1 MQIKNYSLLVLFLFS
16 FISLS
21 AQLGNTHYIPPLHS
35 RVGVSNATIYLSTP
49 NGDATTPINV
59 TISSGNGTLL
69 STHQIWSGATD
80 FYEIDVFN
88 NSPILVDNTE
98 LNSAL
103 QGKGI
108 IIEADDLIYVSLRTF
123 VTNHAGYLTA
133 KGEDALG
140 QRFRLGSARLLE
152 TNGSHSFFASVMA
165 TEDNTT
171 ISFSDY
177 DTANM
182 IFENGLNPS
191 TILNAGETFVVSG
204 YSGTIANSEGF
215 IGALLESDKPIVVNS
230 GNLNGNFYQGQYA
243 NLFSDMLIDQIVDE
257 SSTGFEYMLI
267 RGGGNDSSEVPL
279 IIANHDNT
287 DIYVNGNL
295 VGTIA
300 NAGDFIYLESP
311 SYYLPDANVQHRNMY
326 VTTNDP
332 SKTIYVYQMLAGR
345 SGTND
350 DPFAGNGNNFPSAT
364 PGMNFIPPLSCF
376 FQNTVDLIP
385 AVREIY
391 PGNFENFTGD
401 ILITSRV
408 GNTVTVN
415 GNTLDIS
422 TALANP
428 GTPDW
433 ETYYVS
439 GLNGDAQIIAD
450 GPIAAGLFGGF
461 QSAGFAGYYSGFSV
475 TPEDTTT
482 DICSQAG
489 PIDLLER
496 FNGNPP
502 SGGVWTPPLDSGT
515 NIFDP
520 ITDPVSNPSLI
531 YNYSAIGDCDPID
544 IDIAITLIN
553 NPSLDPINDI
563 DACESYILT
572 APSTLSGNFLNAP
585 QYFSGLQSDM
595 TTTVIDWTV
604 PITATTTIFVYD
616 ENFGGPDLCP
626 EELSFTVTISDEAVA
641 NLVPTIRICDDITND
656 GIAIFDLETL
666 TETTILGTQS
676 ETSFSITWHTTEQ
689 QAIDNVLSFSN
700 PSAFETSST
709 TVYARIENNFNNS
722 CFDTIAIP
730 LFVDAQPTANA
741 VTTQNICDDLSGD
754 GVEIIDLTDLSSIVL
769 GSQDASTFNIDYYP
783 TNGDAISGTN
793 IIADPTTFNVNGTDT
808 ITARIYNSDNNLCA
822 QFTDITVNII
832 PQATAV
838 HPGDY
843 IVCDNSIDGSDTNGF
858 ANFDFLTLNSVI
870 LDGQNPS
877 VFNVSYHAN
886 LNDAT
891 SNSNPLP
898 STFYNTDAGGQSI
911 TARVS
916 NNQNDSCFAMT
927 TFDIVVAPLPVI
939 ATPVLLSQCDTD
951 TDGFALFNLT
961 EAESLL
967 SPNWQ
972 NETFTYFDSGNNPI
986 SFPTSYT
993 NQTVNNESIFVTVT
1007 TSNGCIL
1014 QGQINLEVD
1023 TSEIPD
1029 TFLLEYFECDTDNDG
1044 EAIFNFSDATAQI
1057 LALFPVGQM
1066 LTVSYYE
1073 TQQEAET
1080 EISSLN
1086 SIIDSYTNNLN
1097 LTDNSGNQNIWV
1109 RVDGDTANDCRGL
1122 GIHIQLTVT
1131 PNPTFLP
1138 TISSIETCSA
1148 VANAATF
1155 DLTQRIAEI
1164 TGGDADLEVTFYES
1178 IAAYTAAAPVA
1189 IASPAS
1195 FSNSS
1200 NPQTIFYS
1208 LRSTSSTCTTFDTAM
1223 NFEIIVNQNPVAIT
1237 PSELQVCDDDGV
1249 VDGFTTVDL
1258 SQKDAEITSGFNANL
1273 TVTYHLDAAGA
1284 TTGDASIPDSTMFT
1298 TTSNPQ
1304 IVGVRVTNNITGC
1317 FSTTSMSIRSFPVPV
1332 AVTPADYEACDDDND
1347 GVFDFFVLSSRDAEI
1362 TGGDPSLNVAYYL
1375 TQADADNAPVGQELD
1390 AAMYINNDPFEQII
1404 FARVFNAIGC
1414 YDTTPLTL
1422 RVLNTPMPNE
1432 NPTPFT
1438 LCDDNSDGLQ
1448 IFDLSTQVVN
1458 ILGSLDPAT
1467 HSVEW
1472 FSSLASAEAGTPA
1485 IATPTAYTSNTAT
1498 VFAVVTDT
1506 AQPTTTATFC
1516 SNIATLSLVVN
1527 PLPTPVQPA
1536 EYELCDDLE
1545 SGSDTDEFAS
1555 FDLRSRDDEIT
1566 GGNDDWAVSYHLT
1579 QGDADAGAP
1588 ALPDVYQNTVMAN
1601 QTIFARVENIVTSCF
1616 ETTTLTLVVNP
1627 LPSPTTIAAVEEC
1640 DTMANDGDVDND
1652 GDAVFDLT
1660 GQVTTDIINGETFM
1674 SLTFHETLASAE
1686 LGSPSI
1692 ATPAAYETVSRTI
1705 YVRATDTDPATATQ
1719 CYRVIELVLTVQPAP
1734 VLPTVIPDLTSCDD
1748 NEDGQALFDLTQNDA
1763 IVLGTQTT
1771 ADVTLTYHETL
1782 ASAEAIVGSA
1792 SDMPVADPLNYL
1804 ASAPTTP
1811 IWVRLENTT
1820 TGCTVVGT
1828 FNLNI
1833 AMIPVITPP
1842 GVFEQCDSAG
1852 ALVGNDTD
1860 GITSFDLTS
1869 LDTLITG
1876 GDTTLSVSY
1885 YESQADLDAGAT
1897 NAIMTP
1903 TTYVNTG
1910 MSPQTIF
1917 ILVTS
1922 DQAGMCGAQTTVD
1935 LQVNPLPV
1943 IGEPLPAA
1951 VACDEDNDGFGA
1963 FDLQQYN
1970 DDLLATVTNVALR
1983 FYETLDNASAD
1994 TGAGQIDITVPYNNI
2009 SGMTSLYVVAQDTDA
2024 TTATSCTKIYEFELI
2039 VFPIPELPATLAT
2052 LAACDDN
2059 NDLME
2064 VIDLTQNEAAIIG
2077 TQDPATLVITY
2088 HNTQADADLGINP
2101 IVNPTA
2107 YTATQITPLETIW
2120 VRLQVSDGSP
2130 NICATIGSFQISVE
2144 TPPTANPNGDELDL
2158 MICDDDTDT
2167 FTVFDLSVNQAS
2179 LTGGD
2184 PLLTVV
2190 YYESLAALNAGT
2202 PITDPSAY
2210 TNTLNPQT
2218 IQAVVSS
2225 PAGCSDGTTFN
2236 IEVLPLPTPNTNPD
2250 ALEVCDTTTD
2260 IDTDGDGVI
2269 DAGSGSATDGFEVFD
2284 LTPAIAQIAGAE
2296 PVNVTVYTELAFAE
2310 ANPEDTTLAIAD
2322 VTAFINTVTGNQTL
2336 YARVERD
2343 VPGNS
2348 DLDSDGNLCFVVVPF
2363 EVVVNPLPILAE
2375 AGPVDYTFCEEFDG
2389 DDAMGS
2395 VDLTTLADL
2404 AGLLAAPQVTSDFMI
2419 TYHELE
2425 VQAAANAA
2433 ALSSPYTVADN
2444 QELFVRIEN
2453 ATTGC
2458 VNFTSI
2464 IFTVESRPEVFPAD
2478 NIVQCADDFG
2488 VNIAPEQSTAT
2499 FDLTQQNAVITGNV
2513 AATSVSY
2520 YTSLADAQAMTNA
2533 IATPSAFEN
2542 TTNPQVIYARAV
2554 NTASSCESS
2563 TIESFEIFVQPLPY
2577 TNLTNEGGQICVDEI
2592 TGEALNPFI
2601 IDGTVESPQ
2610 IGVTYSYAWTRDG
2623 ALVSLNPEVTIDA
2636 AGTYQVMITATYG
2649 DGTSCDYVAEAVY
2662 SAESAPVFEAV
2673 VVESSFNNS
2682 GLYTVEVI
2690 NVTGADASF
2699 RI

>member
-1 MQIKNYSLLVLFLFS
+1 MRVFLLAIILFFS
-16 FISLS
+16 CYNSSS
-21 AQLGNTHYIPPLHS
+21 AQSIAVNNPVYPESAFTAEELIQNVLISGS
-35 RVGVSNATIYLSTP
+35 SCADVSLTNFQENP
-49 NGDATTPINV
+49 G
-59 TISSGNGTLL
+59 
-69 STHQIWSGATD
+69 GATD
-80 FYEIDVFN
+80 SNQKSWGYFN
-88 NSPILVDNTE
+88 ANGSNFPFQD
-98 LNSAL
+98 
-103 QGKGI
+103 GI
-108 IIEADDLIYVSLRTF
+108 I
-123 VTNHAGYLTA
+123 LTS
-133 KGEDALG
+133 G
-140 QRFRLGSARLLE
+140 FARL
-152 TNGSHSFFASVMA
+152 A
-165 TEDNTT
+165 
-171 ISFSDY
+171 
-177 DTANM
+177 
-182 IFENGLNPS
+182 
-191 TILNAGETFVVSG
+191 
-204 YSGTIANSEGF
+204 EGPN
-215 IGALLESDKPIVVNS
+215 D
-230 GNLNGNFYQGQYA
+230 
-243 NLFSDMLIDQIVDE
+243 D
-257 SSTGFEYMLI
+257 
-267 RGGGNDSSEVPL
+267 GGGNSAGGWNGDTDL
-279 IIANHDNT
+279 QTILDNL
-287 DIYVNGNL
+287 Y
-295 VGTIA
+295 GTVA
-300 NAGDFIYLESP
+300 
-311 SYYLPDANVQHRNMY
+311 V
-326 VTTNDP
+326 TND
-332 SKTIYVYQMLAGR
+332 
-345 SGTND
+345 
-350 DPFAGNGNNFPSAT
+350 AT
-364 PGMNFIPPLSCF
+364 VFEFTFSSNID
-376 FQNTVDLIP
+376 TVDFEFIF
-385 AVREIY
+385 ASEEY
-391 PGNFENFTGD
+391 ENEFECDDNFRD
-401 ILITSRV
+401 
-408 GNTVTVN
+408 
-415 GNTLDIS
+415 
-422 TALANP
+422 
-428 GTPDW
+428 
-433 ETYYVS
+433 
-439 GLNGDAQIIAD
+439 
-450 GPIAAGLFGGF
+450 
-461 QSAGFAGYYSGFSV
+461 GFAFLV
-475 TPEDTTT
+475 K
-482 DICSQAG
+482 G
-489 PIDLLER
+489 PGIPD
-496 FNGNPP
+496 
-502 SGGVWTPPLDSGT
+502 DSGT
-515 NIFDP
+515 AFGGTNIAAIQGSSNVAVSTATIHLDP
-520 ITDPVSNPSLI
+520 TQDAINGFLCGSEDLGVNYFPELYVSNSNDNL
-531 YNYSAIGDCDPID
+531 
-544 IDIAITLIN
+544 
-553 NPSLDPINDI
+553 NDI
-563 DACESYILT
+563 PTQFDGLT
-572 APSTLSGNFLNAP
+572 TVLT
-585 QYFSGLQSDM
+585 
-595 TTTVIDWTV
+595 TTTVAIV
-604 PITATTTIFVYD
+604 PNETYTLKMVIADRSDNGFDSAVFLRGGSLSLGVDIGADQVGINFNAACEGETITLDATDNTTATTTFEWQQFNTTTSMFESFVPAQVNGTLDVMVDGQYKVLVD
-616 ENFGGPDLCP
+616 TGSGCIGED
-626 EELSFTVTISDEAVA
+626 SVA
-641 NLVPTIRICDDITND
+641 IEFASAMYNDPMDIMVCDD
-656 GIAIFDLETL
+656 
-666 TETTILGTQS
+666 
-676 ETSFSITWHTTEQ
+676 
-689 QAIDNVLSFSN
+689 
-700 PSAFETSST
+700 P
-709 TVYARIENNFNNS
+709 
-722 CFDTIAIP
+722 
-730 LFVDAQPTANA
+730 
-741 VTTQNICDDLSGD
+741 SGD
-754 GVEIIDLTDLSSIVL
+754 GVEVFNLNDQLAAITSGQTDVMVTFHTLQSDAEMDINNISNPGAYTNTSPSEEIFVRIETMLSSNCFDVGSFVISVSDQTVANDPGPFLVCDDATDGDDTNGITVFDLSSI
-769 GSQDASTFNIDYYP
+769 
-783 TNGDAISGTN
+783 
-793 IIADPTTFNVNGTDT
+793 TDT
-808 ITARIYNSDNNLCA
+808 ILGVQDPTLFNVSFHSGGVDANNNDNPLPLAYTNSNAGGETIVVRVENNSD
-822 QFTDITVNII
+822 VNCF
-832 PQATAV
+832 ATRNISLV
-838 HPGDY
+838 VGELP
-843 IVCDNSIDGSDTNGF
+843 VLTTPVTLRQCDDDTNGVT
-858 ANFDFLTLNSVI
+858 TLNLTQSQSE
-870 LDGQNPS
+870 LS
-877 VFNVSYHAN
+877 
-886 LNDAT
+886 T
-891 SNSNPLP
+891 NS
-898 STFYNTDAGGQSI
+898 A
-911 TARVS
+911 
-916 NNQNDSCFAMT
+916 
-927 TFDIVVAPLPVI
+927 
-939 ATPVLLSQCDTD
+939 
-951 TDGFALFNLT
+951 
-961 EAESLL
+961 
-967 SPNWQ
+967 
-972 NETFTYFDSGNNPI
+972 NETFTYVDASGTPI
-986 SFPTSYT
+986 TDPTAYINSGSPF
-993 NQTVNNESIFVTVT
+993 NEAIAVTVT
-1007 TSNGCIL
+1007 NLDGCSRE
-1014 QGQINLEVD
+1014 GVINLIVSASQIPTGTFFAD
-1023 TSEIPD
+1023 EI
-1029 TFLLEYFECDTDNDG
+1029 ECDTDGDG
-1044 EAIFNFSDATAQI
+1044 IAVFDFSGATATIETFFSPQ
-1057 LALFPVGQM
+1057 V
-1066 LTVSYYE
+1066 VSVAYYE
-1073 TQQEAET
+1073 TEQEALS
-1080 EISSLN
+1080 EIN
-1086 SIIDSYTNNLN
+1086 PIIDTAAYSNNPLF
-1097 LTDNSGNQNIWV
+1097 TSAGGVQDIWV
-1109 RVDGDTANDCRGL
+1109 RVEADTDNGCVGL
-1122 GIHIQLTVT
+1122 GEHVRLTVT

-1155 DLTQRIAEI
+1155 DLTQNVAEI
-1164 TGGDADLEVTFYES
+1164 TGGDSDLEVTFYES
-1178 IAAYTAAAPVA
+1178 IAAYTATPPVA
-1189 IASPAS
+1189 IASPTS

-1223 NFEIIVNQNPVAIT
+1223 NFETIVNQNPVAIT
-1237 PSELQVCDDDGV
+1237 PSELQVCDEDGV

-1304 IVGVRVTNNITGC
+1304 IVGVRVTNNTTGC

-1347 GVFDFFVLSSRDAEI
+1347 GVFDFFVLSSRDTEI
-1362 TGGDPSLNVAYYL
+1362 TGGDPSLSVAYYL

-1432 NPTPFT
+1432 NATPFA

-1458 ILGSLDPAT
+1458 ILGGLDPAT
-1467 HSVEW
+1467 HSVVW

-1485 IATPTAYTSNTAT
+1485 IATPSAYTSNTAT

-1627 LPSPTTIAAVEEC
+1627 LPSPTTIVAVEEC

-1660 GQVTTDIINGETFM
+1660 GQVTADIINGETFM

-1705 YVRATDTDPATATQ
+1705 FVRATDTDPATATQ
-1719 CYRVIELVLTVQPAP
+1719 CYRVIELELIVQPAP
-1734 VLPTVIPDLTSCDD
+1734 VLPAVIPDLTSCDD

-1782 ASAEAIVGSA
+1782 ASAEAMVGSV

-1833 AMIPVITPP
+1833 AMIPAITPP
-1842 GVFEQCDSAG
+1842 GVFEECDSEG
-1852 ALVGNDTD
+1852 ALVGTDTD

-1885 YESQADLDAGAT
+1885 YESQADLDAGTT
-1897 NAIMTP
+1897 NAISTP
-1903 TTYVNTG
+1903 TAYVNTG

-1970 DDLLATVTNVALR
+1970 DDLLATVTNIDLR
-1983 FYETLDNASAD
+1983 FYETLDNATAD
-1994 TGAGQIDITVPYNNI
+1994 TGAGQIDITLPYNNI

-2039 VFPIPELPATLAT
+2039 VFPIPELPTTLAT

-2064 VIDLTQNEAAIIG
+2064 VIDLTQNESTIIG
-2077 TQDPATLVITY
+2077 TQDPATLIITY

-2107 YTATQITPLETIW
+2107 YTATQIAPLEIIW

-2130 NICATIGSFQISVE
+2130 NICAAIGSFEISVE
-2144 TPPTANPNGDELDL
+2144 TPPTANPNGDDLDL

-2167 FTVFDLSVNQAS
+2167 FTEFDLSVNQAS

-2184 PLLTVV
+2184 PLLTVT

-2210 TNTLNPQT
+2210 TNILNPQT

-2296 PVNVTVYTELAFAE
+2296 PVNITVYTELAFAE
-2310 ANPEDTTLAIAD
+2310 ANPEDTTLAITD

-2363 EVVVNPLPILAE
+2363 EVVVNPLPILAA

-2404 AGLLAAPQVTSDFMI
+2404 AGLLAAPQVTSDFII

-2425 VQAAANAA
+2425 VQATANAA

-2520 YTSLADAQAMTNA
+2520 YTSLADAQAMTSA

-2542 TTNPQVIYARAV
+2542 ITNPQVIYARAV

-2563 TIESFEIFVQPLPY
+2563 TVVDFEIFVQPLPY
-2577 TNLTNEGGQICVDEI
+2577 TNLTQEGGQICVDEI
-2592 TGEALNPFI
+2592 TGEALNPFT

-2610 IGVTYSYAWTRDG
+2610 IGVTYSYVWTRDG

-2690 NVTGADASF
+2690 NVTGADVASAYEFAIDDGPFQSSTTFTGVTPGTHTVFGRLASGNCSISEVEIGIIDYPRFFTPNADGFHDTWNIIGLGVAPNLNAKIFIFDRYGKLLKQISPVGAGWDGTFNGQPMPSSDYWF
-2699 RI
+2699 RVEFTEVDELGTQRTVNGHFTLKR